1 MTMAELIAAA
11 EQRLAGAVAARKAKQ
26 DALVAL
32 RSSVESGDS
41 TITVE
46 QIQAAVSERDAADT
60 ALDARK
66 SELDNLRAEAARD
79 DEVAKLQSR
88 STSTGAGR
96 PAYDEVARVGAE
108 ERTYRQDMDRRGRGQ
123 NFLTDVVSQFRG
135 DFDALDRLRRHMQ
148 EERVERGADVLKRAT
163 GTSNFTG
170 WVIPQYLVE
179 LNAPAAVAGRQF
191 ANICN
196 RHDLPATGMAAY
208 LSKITTGSSVADQSA
223 QGDTVSETDM
233 DDTQITVSIRTAAGS
248 QSISRQAIERGTG
261 VDEITFGD
269 LLKRYNKNLDTNLL
283 TATTHGLTNVATS
296 VAYTDASPTAQE
308 FYPKIQAAAS
318 GAEGIFL
325 DMVTGLI
332 CVMSPRRWRWMS
344 AALTTSWPF
353 ISGGR
358 VGPENGALTTGALSE
373 SGAIRGYLP
382 DGTPVVTDANIPTNL
397 GTGTNED
404 EVYVVNPEEC
414 HLWEDPN
421 SPMMIRADQPQN
433 KKLLVD
439 LVLYG
444 YYAFY
449 LDRYA
454 GGHSK
459 LAGTG
464 LVTPS
469 F

>member
-46 QIQAAVSERDAADT
+46 QIQAAVAERDAADT

-66 SELDNLRAEAARD
+66 GELDNLRAEAARD

-96 PAYDEVARVGAE
+96 PAYNEVARVGAE
-108 ERTYRQDMDRRGRGQ
+108 ERTYRQDMDKRGRGQ

-135 DFDALDRLRRHMQ
+135 DFEALDRLRRHMQ
-148 EERVERGADVLKRAT
+148 EERVERGADVLNRAT

-196 RHDLPATGMAAY
+196 QHDLPPTGMAAY

-283 TATTHGLTNVATS
+283 TASTHGLTNVATS

-308 FYPKIQAAAS
+308 FYPKIQAAAAAS
-318 GAEGIFL
+318 EGVFL
-325 DMVTGLI
+325 DMATGLI
-332 CVMSPRRWRWMS
+332 CVMAPRRWRWMS

-353 ISGGR
+353 IAGGR
-358 VGPENGALTTGALSE
+358 VGPENGALTTGAMSE

-404 EVYVVNPEEC
+404 EAYIVNPEEC

-464 LVTPS
+464 LVTPT